1 MNKDISTGASPDK
14 SPFKNDVEETLQ
26 TRMEKIEM
34 TLFEVTAILTEY
46 GSIRKLFRKM
56 DSLERRLGQG
66 KKVMTMKEAS
76 EFTGFSMAQLYVLTR
91 TRAIPHSKPNGK
103 TIFFDKGELNDWLLK
118 NKIETVIE
126 FIDDKCYSRNEGY

>member
-1 MNKDISTGASPDK
+1 MNKDIKSGKSHNGSTLMNEAID
-14 SPFKNDVEETLQ
+14 ELTA
-26 TRMEKIEM
+26 RMERVES

-66 KKVMTMKEAS
+66 KKVMTMKEVS

-103 TIFFDKGELNDWLLK
+103 TIFFDKSELNEWLLK

-126 FIDDKCYSRNEGY
+126 FIDEKCYSKNEGF

>member
-1 MNKDISTGASPDK
+1 MNKDIKSGKSHNGSTLMNEAIDAL
-14 SPFKNDVEETLQ
+14 TA
-26 TRMEKIEM
+26 RMERVES

-66 KKVMTMKEAS
+66 KKVMTMKEVS

-103 TIFFDKGELNDWLLK
+103 TIFFDKSELNEWLLK

-126 FIDDKCYSRNEGY
+126 FIDEKCYSKNEGF

>member
-76 EFTGFSMAQLYVLTR
+76 EFT
-91 TRAIPHSKPNGK
+91 
-103 TIFFDKGELNDWLLK
+103 
-118 NKIETVIE
+118 
-126 FIDDKCYSRNEGY
+126 

>member
-1 MNKDISTGASPDK
+1 MNKDISKGANPGK
-14 SPFKNDVEETLQ
+14 SPLKNDTEEALQ
-26 TRMEKIEM
+26 TRVEKIEM

-46 GSIRKLFRKM
+46 GSIKKLFRKM

-103 TIFFDKGELNDWLLK
+103 TIFFDKSELNEWLLK
-118 NKIETVIE
+118 NKIETVVE

>member
-1 MNKDISTGASPDK
+1 MNKDISTEKKKKK
-14 SPFKNDVEETLQ
+14 SHFNNSIEDALQ
-26 TRMEKIEM
+26 KRVEKIEM
-34 TLFEVTAILTEY
+34 TLFEVTAILSEF
-46 GSIRKLFRKM
+46 GSIKKLFRKM
-56 DSLERRLGQG
+56 DSLERRLCQG

-103 TIFFDKGELNDWLLK
+103 TIFFDKSELNDWLLK

-126 FIDDKCYSRNEGY
+126 FIDEKCYSKNEGF

>member
-1 MNKDISTGASPDK
+1 MNKDISTGANNKP
-14 SPFKNDVEETLQ
+14 PFVDDNEKALQ
-26 TRMEKIEM
+26 TRVEKIEM
-34 TLFEVTAILTEY
+34 TLFEVAAVLAEY
-46 GSIRKLFRKM
+46 GSIKKLFRKM

-103 TIFFDKGELNDWLLK
+103 TIFFDKSELNDWLLK
-118 NKIETVIE
+118 NKIETIIE
-126 FIDDKCYSRNEGY
+126 FIDDKCYSKNEGY

>member
-1 MNKDISTGASPDK
+1 MNKDIKSGKSHNGSTLMNEAID
-14 SPFKNDVEETLQ
+14 ELTA
-26 TRMEKIEM
+26 RMERVES

-66 KKVMTMKEAS
+66 KKVMTMKEVS

-103 TIFFDKGELNDWLLK
+103 TILLYKSELNESLLK
-118 NKIETVIE
+118 KKI
-126 FIDDKCYSRNEGY
+126 

>member
-1 MNKDISTGASPDK
+1 MNKDIKSGKSHNGSTLMNEAID
-14 SPFKNDVEETLQ
+14 ELTA
-26 TRMEKIEM
+26 RMERVES

-66 KKVMTMKEAS
+66 KKVMTMKEVS

-103 TIFFDKGELNDWLLK
+103 TIFFDKSELNEWLLK

-126 FIDDKCYSRNEGY
+126 FIDEKCYSKNERF

>member
-1 MNKDISTGASPDK
+1 MDKDIKSGKSHNGSTLMNEAID
-14 SPFKNDVEETLQ
+14 ELTA
-26 TRMEKIEM
+26 RMERVES

-66 KKVMTMKEAS
+66 KKVMTMKEVS

-103 TIFFDKGELNDWLLK
+103 TIFFDKSELNEWLLK

-126 FIDDKCYSRNEGY
+126 FIDEKCYSKNEGF

>member
-1 MNKDISTGASPDK
+1 MNKDIKSGKSHNGSTLINEAID
-14 SPFKNDVEETLQ
+14 ELTA
-26 TRMEKIEM
+26 RMERVES

-66 KKVMTMKEAS
+66 KKVMTMKEVS

-103 TIFFDKGELNDWLLK
+103 TIFFDKSELNEWLLK

-126 FIDDKCYSRNEGY
+126 FIDEKCYSKNEGF

>member
-1 MNKDISTGASPDK
+1 MNKDIKSGKSHNGSTLMNEAID
-14 SPFKNDVEETLQ
+14 ELTA
-26 TRMEKIEM
+26 RMERVES

-66 KKVMTMKEAS
+66 KKVMTMKEVS

-103 TIFFDKGELNDWLLK
+103 TIFFDKSELNEWLLK
-118 NKIETVIE
+118 NKSETVIE
-126 FIDDKCYSRNEGY
+126 FIDEKCYSKNEGF

>member
-1 MNKDISTGASPDK
+1 MNKDISTGAIPEK
-14 SPFKNDVEETLQ
+14 SHFNNSIEDALQ
-26 TRMEKIEM
+26 KILSE
-34 TLFEVTAILTEY
+34 F
-46 GSIRKLFRKM
+46 GSIKKLFRKM

-103 TIFFDKGELNDWLLK
+103 TIFFDKSELNDWLLK

-126 FIDDKCYSRNEGY
+126 FIDEKCYSKNEGF